1 MEALGLQKPVIL
13 ESDRAKLLFQT
24 YESRSDGSVRISP
37 CVIVFDYDGP
47 ATDQAQRD
55 RQAVILEAPGGARLQ
70 FDPPL
75 DINRAKIG
83 RLVQGQLDGPVT
95 IRSDWKQPGPE
106 DDLLIQTKDV
116 QLTERTVFTPHPV
129 EFRWGPNF
137 GRGQGMVM
145 KLLPGKPRPG
155 MEATGTNIAG
165 IESFELQTIQRL
177 HIDLGQQVDGS
188 GTAGLPADGTSATSR
203 IASNSTS
210 TTSRLAAVGTTAI
223 GPEKATSIPVEIHCR
238 GPFRFDVLHRV
249 ATFSDRVDVLK
260 LNPGGPADQ
269 IACDVLSMYFSQR
282 KTANVLPAPGSPS
295 PPAPLPKGEGSQA
308 DKPQPGSLDLV
319 AERLECRGRP
329 VVLTVPSRKLTASAP
344 RIEYNLLTEA
354 LTADG
359 PGRLSGRLDQSS
371 AGQLEAAWQKSFQYY
386 PYQKQ
391 KVLSLDG
398 NAELNY
404 QGLGGLRA
412 SEIFFWL
419 APAPSSAGETQPPM
433 RPDRMLARGGVR
445 LNSSRLTG
453 KLDQMEVW
461 FQERGQRSEVRDQ
474 RSEKR
479 PATAV
484 AGASGADA
492 AIQPS
497 DVNAAA
503 RQYEVVGRL
512 LQANVLLG
520 GPQPGMSHLL
530 VQDGVCFREIP
541 SRPGDKPLLVR
552 GDRLELADAD
562 RRTGCQPVLQNG
574 SQPVPLS
581 TVTVTGSPAHFE
593 GQGLGL
599 TGSNI
604 NLDRVAN
611 RLWIDGPGRMDV
623 PLADKLPNLPIQTP
637 VGGALTI
644 DWHGRM
650 DFDGG
655 TARFKEAVVASGPA
669 QKLRTEELEVKLHR
683 PISFSATNPPEQPEV
698 EEIRSPREVA
708 LENRSF
714 DEQHQLASYDRME
727 VTDLA
732 INAQS
737 GALTA
742 GGPGLLN
749 SVSRGG
755 GGLPAKPSA
764 STAPTVSIP
773 TTGKPSS
780 NNQLHCLTVRFQG
793 PITGNL
799 FRRQL
804 TFHDQVRVARAPVD
818 DWNAILTTENPDALG
833 PQGIT
838 LRCDQLSVNDMP
850 LPTGNGRAIEF
861 EALGNTIVDGTTF
874 TARGHRITYT
884 QAKDL
889 LILEGDGRN
898 DAQLLR
904 QQKPGLPQSRLA
916 AGKFLYWIKTQQW
929 DISGASIVGNRRL
942 FQHAGET
949 VKMEPLGPDAHPG
962 KNDGIC
968 GRWGGSCT
976 ASKAN
981 PARVPALNLLFFAVF
996 LFLMLSGRASMF
1008 RDPGTFWHVADGE
1021 KMLAEGKVVRQDSFS
1036 FTRAG
1041 RPWVDDQWLAE
1052 CGMAYVY
1059 QKAGW
1064 DGLLLLTA
1072 AMLAG
1077 FYTWVAARLLRA
1089 GLHILPVGLLL
1100 ALAIQIGSPQFLIR
1114 PLALTIVLLGIVFAW
1129 LVDVE
1134 SGAKR
1139 LRYLWWLVPLFIV
1152 WANVHGGVL
1161 GGLGTVGLC
1170 AIGWCVAQPPSAV
1183 QSVQHSR
1190 GRLCHTE
1197 PILLLSALTAATL
1210 VNPYGIDLPRAWLE
1224 TLRMPLSGLIE
1235 EHAPLDLSIPMN
1247 WAVVALAAGYAA
1259 VLIGVSSRRP
1269 RVVWLIPL
1277 AWFVLT
1283 LARCRN
1289 ASLFAVVAVIALAD
1303 MLPYTRVG
1311 EWLRR
1316 REMLGAARSAA
1327 GWRAAVLPSI
1337 VVAAALGLQI
1347 AGASFPVLG
1356 RGWARFDRD
1365 RCPVELL
1372 PQLDEIA
1379 RSNEDGLRI
1388 FNDMNFGGFLIFHEP
1403 RMRVFIDDRC
1413 PLYGT
1418 EFLRA
1423 YDHARRDD
1431 PARARPLAT
1440 AIRISIRDS
1449 GIGRRFRPLFGVF
1462 RRLDQTQPYIS
1473 GNVVF
1478 ASAGRIA
1485 PGALKLDTQR
1495 SSKNNLWC
1503 RRPAC
1508 SVQPRRP
1515 HHNTRSCFW
1524 STTQMIHHDLL

>member
-1 MEALGLQKPVIL
+1 MSRVSRIAGSFAIMMVAYWAYALLAVPWIEPSAKERRSEEISQEKRNLASQLTKVQLEQVRKHFPPGRMEALGLQQPVIL

-24 YESRSDGSVRISP
+24 YESRSDGTVRISP
-37 CVIVFDYDGP
+37 CVIVFEYDGP
-47 ATDQAQRD
+47 AKDQAERD

-95 IRSDWKQPGPE
+95 IRSDWKQPGPA
-106 DDLLIQTKDV
+106 DDLLIQTQDL
-116 QLTERTVFTPHPV
+116 QLTERTVYTPHPV

-155 MEATGTNIAG
+155 MESTGTNIGG
-165 IESFELQTIQRL
+165 IASFELQTIQRL
-177 HIDLGQQVDGS
+177 HIDLGQQPEK
-188 GTAGLPADGTSATSR
+188 GTGPICRD
-203 IASNSTS
+203 
-210 TTSRLAAVGTTAI
+210 
-223 GPEKATSIPVEIHCR
+223 GPEGAAHKLDLSPFPTTSIPVEIHCR

-249 ATFSDRVDVLK
+249 ATFSERVDVLK

-282 KTANVLPAPGSPS
+282 KTGKGDRSNLCAAPSGPSRQIGPVPFSGSPS
-295 PPAPLPKGEGSQA
+295 PPAHLPKGEGSLA

-461 FQERGQRSEVRDQ
+461 FQERGAGIGVRGSGFGIRKRANAPRLRSRGEAAPALGRQ
-474 RSEKR
+474 LNCR
-479 PATAV
+479 PQQGMPQQGMISPQMVPPA
-484 AGASGADA
+484 AD
-492 AIQPS
+492 
-497 DVNAAA
+497 NAAT

-530 VQDGVCFREIP
+530 VQDGVCFREIS
-541 SRPGDKPLLVR
+541 SRPGDKPLLVS
-552 GDRLELADAD
+552 GDRLELADAAD
-562 RRTGCQPVLQNG
+562 HRT
-574 SQPVPLS
+574 SDQPVPLS

-637 VGGALTI
+637 VGGVMTI

-698 EEIRSPREVA
+698 EEIGSPCEVA

-714 DEQHQLASYDRME
+714 DERHQLASYDRIE

-732 INAQS
+732 INAKS

-742 GGPGLLN
+742 GGPGWMN

-755 GGLPAKPSA
+755 GGLPGSPTAP
-764 STAPTVSIP
+764 TAPTVSIP
-773 TTGKPSS
+773 TAGKPSS

-793 PITGNL
+793 SITGNL
-799 FRRQL
+799 FSRRL
-804 TFHDQVRVARAPVD
+804 TFHDQVRVARAPVA
-818 DWNAILTTENPDALG
+818 DWNAILSTENPDALG

-929 DISGASIVGNRRL
+929 DISGARS
-942 FQHAGET
+942 
-949 VKMEPLGPDAHPG
+949 
-962 KNDGIC
+962 
-968 GRWGGSCT
+968 
-976 ASKAN
+976 
-981 PARVPALNLLFFAVF
+981 
-996 LFLMLSGRASMF
+996 
-1008 RDPGTFWHVADGE
+1008 
-1021 KMLAEGKVVRQDSFS
+1021 
-1036 FTRAG
+1036 
-1041 RPWVDDQWLAE
+1041 
-1052 CGMAYVY
+1052 
-1059 QKAGW
+1059 
-1064 DGLLLLTA
+1064 
-1072 AMLAG
+1072 
-1077 FYTWVAARLLRA
+1077 
-1089 GLHILPVGLLL
+1089 
-1100 ALAIQIGSPQFLIR
+1100 
-1114 PLALTIVLLGIVFAW
+1114 
-1129 LVDVE
+1129 
-1134 SGAKR
+1134 
-1139 LRYLWWLVPLFIV
+1139 
-1152 WANVHGGVL
+1152 
-1161 GGLGTVGLC
+1161 
-1170 AIGWCVAQPPSAV
+1170 
-1183 QSVQHSR
+1183 
-1190 GRLCHTE
+1190 
-1197 PILLLSALTAATL
+1197 
-1210 VNPYGIDLPRAWLE
+1210 LE
-1224 TLRMPLSGLIE
+1224 I
-1235 EHAPLDLSIPMN
+1235 
-1247 WAVVALAAGYAA
+1247 
-1259 VLIGVSSRRP
+1259 
-1269 RVVWLIPL
+1269 
-1277 AWFVLT
+1277 
-1283 LARCRN
+1283 
-1289 ASLFAVVAVIALAD
+1289 
-1303 MLPYTRVG
+1303 
-1311 EWLRR
+1311 
-1316 REMLGAARSAA
+1316 
-1327 GWRAAVLPSI
+1327 
-1337 VVAAALGLQI
+1337 
-1347 AGASFPVLG
+1347 
-1356 RGWARFDRD
+1356 
-1365 RCPVELL
+1365 
-1372 PQLDEIA
+1372 
-1379 RSNEDGLRI
+1379 
-1388 FNDMNFGGFLIFHEP
+1388 GGFSHTPETK
-1403 RMRVFIDDRC
+1403 R
-1413 PLYGT
+1413 
-1418 EFLRA
+1418 
-1423 YDHARRDD
+1423 
-1431 PARARPLAT
+1431 
-1440 AIRISIRDS
+1440 
-1449 GIGRRFRPLFGVF
+1449 
-1462 RRLDQTQPYIS
+1462 
-1473 GNVVF
+1473 
-1478 ASAGRIA
+1478 
-1485 PGALKLDTQR
+1485 
-1495 SSKNNLWC
+1495 
-1503 RRPAC
+1503 
-1508 SVQPRRP
+1508 
-1515 HHNTRSCFW
+1515 
-1524 STTQMIHHDLL
+1524 